1 MIHRLAEK
9 IVTGQIRKGT
19 MQEKERNKYIYA
31 YEVFLDQVFNF
42 AIAFVLG
49 IVTHELLAVCVFLAI
64 YIPLRKYAGGFHAKT
79 NGRCMVY
86 STLVIVGVIL
96 CNKVGTGFVTGV
108 WVLAVLSGISVIL
121 LVVVEALTPVE
132 AVNKKLTKEEKL
144 RCRKKVSL
152 FGAIHTA
159 CMAANLVWMRMDF
172 LVIDFLFAY
181 LVLTGVLVAGDMVN
195 KKSQ

>member
-19 MQEKERNKYIYA
+19 MQEEERNKYIYA
-31 YEVFLDQVFNF
+31 YEVFLDQIFNF

-49 IVTHELLAVCVFLAI
+49 IVTHELLAVCIFLAI

-96 CNKVGTGFVTGV
+96 CNKVF
-108 WVLAVLSGISVIL
+108 
-121 LVVVEALTPVE
+121 
-132 AVNKKLTKEEKL
+132 
-144 RCRKKVSL
+144 R
-152 FGAIHTA
+152 
-159 CMAANLVWMRMDF
+159 
-172 LVIDFLFAY
+172 FLFCKT
-181 LVLTGVLVAGDMVN
+181 V
-195 KKSQ
+195 